1 MVLNPQDKRLNPGMR
16 IFNKDLKHSV
26 TILPVLKFAHTGI
39 APKAEP
45 KRATM
50 GDFLSAL
57 SNKEIWLGFGTAAGT
72 IGLGWMTFVNTIG
85 KFRTTSANDSA
96 QVSMIDRLEKTVE
109 RQERTIESQRTLIQ
123 QKDETNQVMWREKAH
138 LESKLLII
146 EDTVARLEKQNA
158 QFLEQNNLLVRRVE
172 QLTNEVQSLRSA
184 R

>member
-1 MVLNPQDKRLNPGMR
+1 MAT
-16 IFNKDLKHSV
+16 KHTNHNDFATHIS
-26 TILPVLKFAHTGI
+26 VLKFDHSRL
-39 APKAEP
+39 APRMEP

-50 GDFLSAL
+50 GDLLSAL
-57 SNKEIWLGFGTAAGT
+57 SNKEIWLGFATAAGS

-85 KFRTTSANDSA
+85 RFRTTNATDSA
-96 QVSMIDRLEKTVE
+96 QVNIIDRLEKTVE
-109 RQERTIESQRTLIQ
+109 RQERTIESQRTLLQ

-158 QFLEQNNLLVRRVE
+158 QFLEQNNLLVQKVE
-172 QLTNEVQSLRSA
+172 QLTNEVQSLRGL